1 MKINI
6 KNDLYKRIISLLCSG
21 ICLDLMA
28 LKVFKYNVTSSY
40 RNTIVSTGE
49 GVSLYNFLFNK
60 NLFLLDYKVGEIQNL
75 LKFSYVIVWIS
86 FVLSV
91 LSLIILI
98 IGLILK
104 KNLFCKIGSIL
115 LVSSMM
121 ILILTNFSSKTSYI
135 TTRNLNVYTVAYLIA
150 LLVSIASL
158 FSTLSLKK
166 K

>member
-1 MKINI
+1 MKISV
-6 KNDLYKRIISLLCSG
+6 KDDLYKKIISLLCSV
-21 ICLDLMA
+21 ICLALMS

-40 RNTIVSTGE
+40 RDTVVSTSE

-60 NLFLLDYKVGEIQNL
+60 NLFLLDYKVSEIQSL

-86 FVLSV
+86 FILCI
-91 LSLIILI
+91 LSLITLI

-115 LVSSMM
+115 LVSSMI
-121 ILILTNFSSKTSYI
+121 ILMLTNFSSKTSYI
-135 TTRNLNVYTVAYLIA
+135 TIRNLSVYTIVYLIS
-150 LLVSIASL
+150 LLISIASL